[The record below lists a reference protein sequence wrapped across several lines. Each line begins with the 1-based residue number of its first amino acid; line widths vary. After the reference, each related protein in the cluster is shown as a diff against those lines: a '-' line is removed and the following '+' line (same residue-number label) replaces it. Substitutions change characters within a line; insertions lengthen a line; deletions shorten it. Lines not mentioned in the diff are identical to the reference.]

1 MAYPS
6 LRIGLFVC
14 CVWNSF
20 KINFCEVRRA
30 IIGKISFSFFL
41 IPPLRIFFIC
51 GAGKQKRN
59 RERERA
65 RERQRERETE
75 RENSSQNALVKL
87 NTLWPSTGKYGPEIT
102 PYLDNFHAMIGQWKE
117 TS

>member
-1 MAYPS
+1 MICLCGLAYPS
-6 LRIGLFVC
+6 LRIGLFFC

-59 RERERA
+59 REREG
-65 RERQRERETE
+65 
-75 RENSSQNALVKL
+75 ENSSQNALVKL
-87 NTLWPSTGKYGPEIT
+87 NTLCPSTGKYGPEIT
-102 PYLDNFHAMIGQWKE
+102 PYLDNFHAMIDQWKE